1 MVKEIFNV
9 FINRTI
15 AYHYSHHIGLV
26 TFNSYPTVNQGI
38 MAVIENLRTQVLE
51 INASGGTNIW
61 DALLKPEQC
70 LRTYSV
76 KYPNAKKR
84 IVALSDGED
93 NAHQRCAGPSDLRS
107 DRLEP
112 PDIWTAQDHPRSV
125 HRASVG
131 RATWVASCRSVGPH
145 SDLKLGRSSL
155 MQTASRSN
163 QI

>member
-1 MVKEIFNV
+1 
-9 FINRTI
+9 
-15 AYHYSHHIGLV
+15 
-26 TFNSYPTVNQGI
+26 

-93 NAHQRCAGPSDLRS
+93 NAHDSKA
-107 DRLEP
+107 
-112 PDIWTAQDHPRSV
+112 PREL
-125 HRASVG
+125 
-131 RATWVASCRSVGPH
+131 CE
-145 SDLKLGRSSL
+145 KL
-155 MQTASRSN
+155 QVSRSFSN
-163 QI
+163 LTVEGQGHCRHFRDWEY